1 MWKLVFTGI
10 GIALLLPVKSQSQD
24 TTQLQ
29 WDLQT
34 CLQYAQ
40 KNNVQI
46 NALRLEQ
53 RLREQDYLLARAAR
67 IPDLAASVSQS
78 LVNSTN
84 TDPIVGGFQTQADY
98 SANYSLSSAVTVF
111 NGGYIKRDIQQK
123 NLQIQSAGLNIQEA
137 QNDITLQIT
146 QAYLN
151 ILLSKENIANLQ
163 EIVATTRDQVELSR
177 QRYRAGSIARRDLL
191 QLEAQL
197 ASNEYNLVA
206 EQNNLRQ
213 NIITLKQILLLPSSV
228 SFDVVQPDTLYVE
241 QVVPS
246 LPTAVN
252 TAMTVRPEVKNAEL
266 GITIAELDLAKARA
280 GFWPTISAGGS
291 LSSGYSDNR
300 DEKYFPQLRENFYQ
314 RLGLTVSVPIF
325 SNRINRTNVER
336 SKILIDQARLS
347 LQDTRTALDL
357 AIEQAYVNVLNAQE
371 QYRAAE
377 VQWNANREA
386 YNITNEE
393 LRLGAINTLDLLQQ
407 KSLYIQALQAYT
419 QAKYMAV
426 MNVKIYNFYT
436 GVPVTLP

>member
-177 QRYRAGSIARRDLL
+177 QRYRAGSIARKDLL